1 MCEKHV
7 EVSGLYSCVSEFNTG
22 ISNSLVQLESC
33 YVLTPMNEWQA
44 AITCKAYT
52 FLRVELMPWTSP
64 ILTACTVYFHS
75 ISLYAGQ

>member
-1 MCEKHV
+1 MREKHV

-44 AITCKAYT
+44 DIC
-52 FLRVELMPWTSP
+52 LQG
-64 ILTACTVYFHS
+64 IH
-75 ISLYAGQ
+75 ISES